1 MCVRECVCVC
11 VCVHVCSCVCA
22 CAVCVCVFACVCV
35 SVCMCVIV
43 CAILQCLDTSKVLQQ
58 VQRVGMCVAVCV
70 YVCVYACHL
79 QCSDANGALKQVHL
93 EVLRPWVTKKVTAYV
108 GLEDDIIINMVMAE
122 LEKVCVFISRI
133 PYRQRTG
140 RSE

>member
-1 MCVRECVCVC
+1 MC
-11 VCVHVCSCVCA
+11 A
-22 CAVCVCVFACVCV
+22 
-35 SVCMCVIV
+35 IV
-43 CAILQCLDTSKVLQQ
+43 CAISQCLDTSKVLQQ

-70 YVCVYACHL
+70 YVCVYAGHL
-79 QCSDANGALKQVHL
+79 QCSDANNALKQVHL

-122 LEKVCVFISRI
+122 LEKVCIFNLRTL
-133 PYRQRTG
+133 YRQRTG